1 MRNRKFEANKDHN
14 RSLNSFVNFMLIS
27 SLFSAECQ
35 ISLDNF
41 IIHIEA
47 SREAELY
54 QNEEIRHDGRYYDG
68 YEGVVQLEY
77 AQHFDL
83 QGLRL

>member
-1 MRNRKFEANKDHN
+1 
-14 RSLNSFVNFMLIS
+14 MLIS

-35 ISLDNF
+35 IPLDDF
-41 IIHIEA
+41 LVHIEA

-68 YEGVVQLEY
+68 DEGIVQLEY

-83 QGLRL
+83 QRLRL

>member
-1 MRNRKFEANKDHN
+1 MRNRKFESYKDHN
-14 RSLNSFVNFMLIS
+14 KSLNSFVNIMLIS
-27 SLFSAECQ
+27 SLFPAECQ
-35 ISLDNF
+35 ISFDNF
-41 IIHIEA
+41 IDHIEA

-54 QNEEIRHDGRYYDG
+54 QNEEIRHYGRYYDG
-68 YEGVVQLEY
+68 DEGVVQLEY